1 MLVPVPSARR
11 VVRARGH
18 DAVRRV
24 AVAAARELRR
34 GGAAVRV
41 APVLR
46 QRRAVAD
53 QAGLDARQRQE
64 NVAGALEVLP
74 GGTRLLEG
82 ARVVLVDDLMTTG
95 ASLAE
100 AARALYAAGVVRAS
114 GEADVGRV
122 SGATGEAGFTVRV
135 SGAGNEAGVICGS
148 GTTGEEGVV
157 RVSDATNAAGVVGV
171 SGATGAGNGGDSR
184 GVPGTFGGLGVTFGP
199 GRGELPRGDHGAV
212 LIGAAVVAA
221 SPKAFGINRN

>member
-1 MLVPVPSARR
+1 MAM
-11 VVRARGH
+11 
-18 DAVRRV
+18 
-24 AVAAARELRR
+24 AAARELRR

-64 NVAGALEVLP
+64 NMAGALEVLP
-74 GGTRLLEG
+74 GGARLLEG
-82 ARVVLVDDLMTTG
+82 GRVVLVDDLMTTG

-114 GEADVGRV
+114 DATGKAGVVGVTGATGEAGVAAV
-122 SGATGEAGFTVRV
+122 SGATGEADMVRAI
-135 SGAGNEAGVICGS
+135 GAMDQAGLGRVP
-148 GTTGEEGVV
+148 GVT
-157 RVSDATNAAGVVGV
+157 DAVGVVGA
-171 SGATGAGNGGDSR
+171 SGATGAGNGADSR
-184 GVPGTFGGLGVTFGP
+184 GVPGTFGGPGVTFGP
-199 GRGELPRGDHGAV
+199 GRGELPQGDHGAV